1 MVFGFGEE
9 KQYAAIEEINQTI
22 APEQLAVLKNQL
34 DSELPN
40 PSPQSEFNYAWG
52 LLKAVQ
58 HKQQQEG
65 IQILA
70 HLYRDVPEL
79 RRDSL
84 YYLALGSYKVGEYAN
99 ARRYTE
105 SLLEKEPENSQFK
118 SLREAIETK
127 ITQEG
132 IIGIGIAGGILA
144 VGVGIIGALVRKKR

>member
-9 KQYAAIEEINQTI
+9 KQYAAIEEINQAI
-22 APEQLAVLKNQL
+22 APEQLAVLRNQL
-34 DSELPN
+34 DSEQPN
-40 PSPQSEFNYAWG
+40 PSPQSEFNYGWA
-52 LLKAVQ
+52 LLKSV
-58 HKQQQEG
+58 HHRQQQQG
-65 IQILA
+65 IEILA

-105 SLLEKEPENSQFK
+105 QLLEKEPQNTQFQ
-118 SLREAIETK
+118 SLRDAIESK